1 MRQYR
6 LPVLITFAV
15 FAALAVYGCFQL
27 KFTFD
32 FSQFFPRGD
41 DDLAFFLE
49 FVEEFEG
56 DDNVLL
62 VALERPE
69 GVFDSTFLNDAHDFA
84 LRARELEYIEGVQ
97 SLTTFSYPL
106 KTPFAITT
114 IPAIH
119 RNDPSR
125 FAADS
130 ARIMQDERF
139 VNNLINKEATALVVL
154 LKTESLINMG
164 GDTIITEGAGAG
176 ALAGGEA
183 AITGRQP
190 TDPIASSEVLN
201 SLDKAKALM
210 AGVQGLIEEYDFPDY
225 HYLGAANFQVEMVAA
240 QIREVA
246 VSAVVSG
253 ILVTVI
259 MFLLFR
265 RPLGILVSLVSIA
278 LGLLLF
284 MGLLGL
290 LGRELNAI
298 AALYPVLMIIV
309 GTSDVIHI
317 MSKYIDEL
325 RAGKD
330 KEVAI
335 RIAIKEIGLATLL
348 TSLTTA
354 VGFATLLTSRVNPI
368 RDFGINAAL
377 GVMVA
382 YVTVIFFT
390 TALLSYLSVD
400 QIVKIGRQQAFWDRL
415 LERSYQFTRVSAGT
429 IKIGAAV
436 VAVLCAIGISMI
448 TTNYRI
454 ESALPRG
461 KKITADFLYF
471 ERELS
476 GFRPFELAVTAKDT
490 NKITDFRVMQ
500 QIGKIENYLR
510 RFDEVQS
517 TASITAVYR
526 SINQMFN
533 NNRPDAYELPE
544 TEAEYRRYQTLARQ
558 IPAGSL
564 NVLMNPSETKARVTS
579 RFADLGADSVKVFMG
594 RMNGWIDDNV
604 DTTLIDVRATG
615 TGVIIDKNAE
625 YIRRNLLQGLGLAIL
640 IVCVLMA
647 LLFKSWRML
656 LISLVPNVLP
666 LLLAG
671 AMLGFL
677 GIELEAGVS
686 IVFAIIFGIAVDD
699 TIHFLAKYRLA
710 RGRGLGVEDSIH
722 LTFKEAGKAIVL
734 TSIVLFFGFLVMLFS
749 INPPSVTIGLL
760 ISLTLASAV
769 VSDLLLIPLLL
780 RWLDKD

>member
-1 MRQYR
+1 MRLCSKPRMQKYR
-6 LPVLITFAV
+6 LPVIVTFAV

-62 VALERPE
+62 VALDNPD
-69 GVFDSTFLNDAHDFA
+69 GVFDSTFLNQAHDFA
-84 LRARELEYIEGVQ
+84 LKARGLDMIEGVQ

-119 RNDPSR
+119 LDDPSR
-125 FAADS
+125 LAADS

-139 VNNLINKEATALVVL
+139 VNNLINEDATALVIL
-154 LKTESLINMG
+154 LKTESLINLNPDAAEAAG
-164 GDTIITEGAGAG
+164 GAIAGAM
-176 ALAGGEA
+176 
-183 AITGRQP
+183 
-190 TDPIASSEVLN
+190 N
-201 SLDKAKALM
+201 SLDKARLLM
-210 AGVQGLIEEYDFPDY
+210 AGVQELMDQYDFVDY
-225 HYLGAANFQVEMVAA
+225 HYLGSANFQVEMVDT
-240 QIREVA
+240 QVREVI
-246 VSAVVSG
+246 VSAVISG
-253 ILVTVI
+253 ILVTII

-265 RPLGILVSLVSIA
+265 RPLGILVSLFSIA

-284 MGLLGL
+284 LGLLGL

-325 RAGKD
+325 RSGKD
-330 KEVAI
+330 KESAI
-335 RIAIKEIGLATLL
+335 RIAIREIGLATLL

-400 QIVKIGRQQAFWDRL
+400 QIVKIGKQQAFWDRL
-415 LERSYQFTRVSAGT
+415 LERSYQFTRVSAGK

-436 VAVLCAIGISMI
+436 VAVLCAVGISLI

-461 KKITADFLYF
+461 AKITEDFLYF

-476 GFRPFELAVTAKDT
+476 GFRPFEMAVTAKDT
-490 NKITDFRVMQ
+490 NKITDFRVMR
-500 QIGKIENYLR
+500 QIGEIEDYLK
-510 RFDEVQS
+510 RFDNIKS
-517 TASITAVYR
+517 TTSITAVYR

-533 NNRPDAYELPE
+533 NNRPDAYELPT
-544 TEAEYRRYQTLARQ
+544 TERQYRRYQSLARQ
-558 IPAGSL
+558 IPPSSL
-564 NVLMNPSETKARVTS
+564 SILMNPDETKARITS
-579 RFADLGADSVKVFMG
+579 RFADLGADSVKAFMD
-594 RMNGWIDDNV
+594 RTDYWIDQNV
-604 DTTLIDVRATG
+604 DTSLIEIRTTG
-615 TGVIIDKNAE
+615 TGVIVDKNSE
-625 YIRRNLLQGLGLAIL
+625 YIRENLLQGLGLAIV

-656 LISLVPNVLP
+656 VISLVPNILP

-671 AMLGFL
+671 AMLGYL

-710 RGRGLGVEDSIH
+710 RGRGLPVEEAIH

-734 TSIVLFFGFLVMLFS
+734 TSIVLFFGFMVMLFS
-749 INPPSVTIGLL
+749 VNPPSVTIGLL

-769 VSDLLLIPLLL
+769 ISDLLLIPLLL
-780 RWLDKD
+780 RWLDK

>member
-1 MRQYR
+1 MRKYR
-6 LPVLITFAV
+6 LPVLISFAFFFV
-15 FAALAVYGCFQL
+15 AAVYGCFQL

-56 DDNVLL
+56 DDNFLL
-62 VALERPE
+62 VALENPD
-69 GVFDSTFLNDAHDFA
+69 GVFDSTFLNQAHSFA
-84 LRARELEYIEGVQ
+84 LEARELEMIEGVQ

-106 KTPFAITT
+106 KTPFAVTT

-119 RNDPSR
+119 LNEPAR

-130 ARIMQDERF
+130 ARIMADERF
-139 VNNLINKEATALVVL
+139 VNNLINKDATALVVL
-154 LKTESLINMG
+154 LKTQSLINLNAE
-164 GDTIITEGAGAG
+164 DV
-176 ALAGGEA
+176 
-183 AITGRQP
+183 
-190 TDPIASSEVLN
+190 DVAS

-210 AGVQGLIEEYDFPDY
+210 ASVQGLMDQYDFVDY
-225 HYLGAANFQVEMVAA
+225 HYLGAANFQQEMVAT
-240 QIREVA
+240 QVREVV
-246 VSAVVSG
+246 VSALISG
-253 ILVTVI
+253 VLVTII

-278 LGLLLF
+278 LGLVLF
-284 MGLLGL
+284 LGILGL

-330 KEVAI
+330 KETAI
-335 RIAIKEIGLATLL
+335 RITIKEIGLATLL

-354 VGFATLLTSRVNPI
+354 VGFATLLTSRVDPI

-377 GVMVA
+377 GVLVA
-382 YVTVIFFT
+382 FVTVILFT
-390 TALLSYLSVD
+390 TSLLSYLSVD

-415 LERSYQFTRVSAGT
+415 LERSYQFTRVSAQK
-429 IKIGAAV
+429 IKIGAVV
-436 VAVLCAIGISMI
+436 VAILCAVGISMV

-461 KKITADFLYF
+461 KKITADFLFF

-476 GFRPFELAVTAKDT
+476 GFRPFEMAITAKDSA
-490 NKITDFRVMQ
+490 KITDFEVMT
-500 QIGKIENYLR
+500 QIGKIEDYIKQ
-510 RFDEVQS
+510 FPQVQS
-517 TASITAVYR
+517 TASITTVYR

-533 NNRPDAYELPE
+533 NNRPDAYDLPE
-544 TEAEYRRYQTLARQ
+544 DEATYRKYQRLAKQ
-558 IPAGSL
+558 IPPGNL
-564 NVLMNPSETKARVTS
+564 NVLMNEDRTKARITS
-579 RFADLGADSVKVFMG
+579 RFGDLGADSVKVFMD
-594 RMNGWIDDNV
+594 RTYAWINTNV
-604 DTTLIDVRATG
+604 DTSLVDVRATG

-640 IVCVLMA
+640 IVCVLMGF
-647 LLFKSWRML
+647 LFKSWKML
-656 LISLVPNVLP
+656 LISLVPNLLP

-710 RGRGLGVEDSIH
+710 RGRGMGVEEAIH

-780 RWLDKD
+780 RWLDK

>member
-1 MRQYR
+1 MRRYR
-6 LPVLITFAV
+6 LPVLLAFAF
-15 FAALAVYGCFQL
+15 FAAAAVYGCFQL
-27 KFTFD
+27 RFTFD

-56 DDNVLL
+56 DDNFLL

-69 GVFDSTFLNDAHDFA
+69 GVFDSAFLNEAHDFA
-84 LRARELEYIEGVQ
+84 LEVRELESILGVQ
-97 SLTTFSYPL
+97 SLTTFSYPI
-106 KTPFAITT
+106 KTPFAVTT

-119 RNDPSR
+119 LDDPGR
-125 FAADS
+125 LGVDS

-154 LKTESLINMG
+154 LKTVSLVN
-164 GDTIITEGAGAG
+164 
-176 ALAGGEA
+176 
-183 AITGRQP
+183 
-190 TDPIASSEVLN
+190 LN
-201 SLDKAKALM
+201 GSDVDVVSSLDKAKELM
-210 AGVQGLIEEYDFPDY
+210 EGVQGVIERYDFDDY
-225 HYLGAANFQVEMVAA
+225 HYLGAANFQKEMVAV
-240 QIREVA
+240 QVREVI
-246 VSAVVSG
+246 VSAIISG
-253 ILVTVI
+253 LLVTLV
-259 MFLLFR
+259 MFFLFR

-284 MGLLGL
+284 LGLLGL

-325 RAGKD
+325 RAGRD
-330 KEVAI
+330 KETAI
-335 RIAIKEIGLATLL
+335 RITIKEIGLATLL
-348 TSLTTA
+348 TSVTTA
-354 VGFATLLTSRVNPI
+354 VGFATLLTSRVDPI

-382 YVTVIFFT
+382 FCTVIFFT
-390 TALLSYLSVD
+390 TALLSFLSVD
-400 QIVKIGRQQAFWDRL
+400 QIVKIGRQQQFWDRL
-415 LERSYQFTRVSAGT
+415 LERAYRLTRLNPGA
-429 IKIGAAV
+429 IKIGAV
-436 VAVLCAIGISMI
+436 VLAILCTIGISRV

-454 ESALPRG
+454 ESALPKG
-461 KKITADFLYF
+461 QKITEDFLFF

-476 GFRPFELAVTAKDT
+476 GFRPFEMAILTKDT
-490 NKITDFRVMQ
+490 ARVSDFAVMQ
-500 QIGKIENYLR
+500 QIGKIEDYLKQYPQ
-510 RFDEVQS
+510 VQS
-517 TASITAVYR
+517 TTSITAVYR

-533 NNRPDAYELPE
+533 NNRPDAYDLPE
-544 TEAEYRRYQTLARQ
+544 DERTYRQYQRIARQ
-558 IPAGSL
+558 IPASNL
-564 NVLMNPSETKARVTS
+564 NVLVNPDETKARITS
-579 RFADLGADSVKVFMG
+579 RFADLGADSVKVFMK
-594 RMNGWIDDNV
+594 RTNAWIDANV
-604 DTTLIDVRATG
+604 DTSLIDVRSTG

-640 IVCVLMA
+640 IVCGLMA
-647 LLFKSWRML
+647 ILFRSYKML
-656 LISLVPNVLP
+656 VISLVPNILP

-671 AMLGFL
+671 AMLGYL

-710 RGRGLGVEDSIH
+710 RGRGLAVEEAIH
-722 LTFKEAGKAIVL
+722 LTFREAGKAIVL
-734 TSIVLFFGFLVMLFS
+734 TSVVLFFGFLVMLFS

-769 VSDLLLIPLLL
+769 GSDLLLIPLLL